1 MRIKEPFASDR
12 ESGINNYKKKYFI
25 ASEGST
31 TEPKYFDRLNKTIL
45 KENITVINI
54 LRDYAN
60 LGHSNPTHVIKLLKT
75 FLDNTS
81 DEITIKEI
89 KNKLSNWNHENHRKI
104 DLENSFKKLNLMFK
118 NDEDKVSNKQLDTI
132 FMYLFKNEA
141 YEAVAKHFIKYFE
154 AQDVTYSPTVDSLNM
169 VIDRDKDSFTEA
181 QYDKVIDFC
190 QKNNINLY
198 VSNPNFELWL
208 YMHFASFDKENK
220 QDLIENRKISKN
232 GRRYIEKRL
241 HDECGYRKNS
251 FDFKVF
257 EPKIKEAIKREKTLT
272 ENINEIKNE
281 LGTNVGIL
289 VDKMMKEK

>member
-1 MRIKEPFASDR
+1 
-12 ESGINNYKKKYFI
+12 
-25 ASEGST
+25 
-31 TEPKYFDRLNKTIL
+31 
-45 KENITVINI
+45 
-54 LRDYAN
+54 
-60 LGHSNPTHVIKLLKT
+60 
-75 FLDNTS
+75 
-81 DEITIKEI
+81 
-89 KNKLSNWNHENHRKI
+89 
-104 DLENSFKKLNLMFK
+104 
-118 NDEDKVSNKQLDTI
+118 
-132 FMYLFKNEA
+132 
-141 YEAVAKHFIKYFE
+141 
-154 AQDVTYSPTVDSLNM
+154 M

-241 HDECGYRKNS
+241 HDECEYRKNS